1 MMPKTCYLHIGSPK
15 TGSTSIQA
23 WCFRNKA
30 ALEDKGLLYPG
41 TEQRH
46 NALLSE
52 FHNHPEDLRFNRM
65 GTDLSQGGAA
75 RAELT
80 AEYAE
85 AAASSALAVLYSNE
99 NFLGQARHIRLEA
112 LQQELAQKFGE
123 LRILC
128 YLRDPYKL
136 LVSRAQE
143 QIKSG
148 VRTYEKVV
156 ARPPVL
162 SMEALQD
169 YARVFGQE
177 ALVLRNFDMLNAA
190 GTPLLQDCLEAVLPG
205 ISVEEF
211 APTRAQNTGLS
222 LEGALI
228 MSGLNSQHGQK
239 GDWAGRH
246 LPVNALRGIGSTRFA
261 LPPEA
266 VLQVRDQLLEQ
277 YEMLDKLGL
286 SFSPPDW
293 DALPEAR
300 PDWSADT
307 LEQVALAMNS
317 LAEGTQQRGRK
328 AGRKKAKKDD

>member
-1 MMPKTCYLHIGSPK
+1 MPKTCYLHIGSPK

-30 ALEDKGLLYPG
+30 ALEGKGLLYPG
-41 TEQRH
+41 TQQRH

-52 FHNHPEDLRFNRM
+52 FHKHPEELRFNRM
-65 GTDLSQGGAA
+65 GTDLSQDGAA

-85 AAASSALAVLYSNE
+85 AAASSAQAVLYSNE
-99 NFLGQARHIRLEA
+99 NFLGQARQIRLKA
-112 LQQELAQKFGE
+112 LQQELAQQFGE

-143 QIKSG
+143 QVKSG

-162 SMEALQD
+162 SMDTLQD
-169 YARVFGQE
+169 YARVFGKE
-177 ALVLRNFDMLNAA
+177 ALVLRNFDKLNAA

-205 ISVEEF
+205 LSAEEF

-222 LEGALI
+222 LEAALI
-228 MSGLNSQHGQK
+228 MSGLNREHGQK
-239 GDWAGRH
+239 GNWAGRH
-246 LPVNALRGIGSTRFA
+246 LPVHALRGIGSTRFA

-266 VLQVRDQLLEQ
+266 VLGVRDKLMEQ
-277 YEMLDKLGL
+277 YEILDRLGM

-293 DALPEAR
+293 DALPDAR

-317 LAEGTQQRGRK
+317 LAESPQKRGGKKKK
-328 AGRKKAKKDD
+328 AGG